1 MTSNVG
7 NPSSMLSRLI
17 RLPVVLVW
25 EKDYLKWL
33 ADNRPY
39 LLRNHGGFSIGP
51 ERHVE
56 LATGTLSM
64 NLEKLKMQMC
74 DMKMGM
80 CQMKIQ
86 NGEIKGNIADLKLE
100 VADENKGIGK
110 KKNGVWNW

>member
-17 RLPVVLVW
+17 FSFVLACLFSVFEFSVW

-64 NLEKLKMQMC
+64 NLQKLKMQMC

-80 CQMKIQ
+80 
-86 NGEIKGNIADLKLE
+86 NIADLKLE